1 MFCKIGVLKS
11 FAKFTGNDAWRWRSQ
26 LYLKRDSDTDIFLWV
41 LRNVEERVFYRTG
54 TVAASETFILDV
66 WLRSEY
72 FPEDRF
78 FFL

>member
-1 MFCKIGVLKS
+1 MIEKNLQNSGENACVGVSVL
-11 FAKFTGNDAWRWRSQ
+11 Q

-41 LRNVEERVFYRTG
+41 LRNVEERVFYRTR